1 MSSSSRIGTQLQ
13 DVERRSLEQVRRVVA
28 RESQHVAEAAAT
40 QFDGMIRTAREEAAR
55 RLARELDLAVER
67 FAREAESVLAERV
80 ESELR
85 IFEARLTEISR
96 RLDSLSARA

>member
-1 MSSSSRIGTQLQ
+1 MVVRTEGVGGSVVVVQRTRPRAVPTQT
-13 DVERRSLEQVRRVVA
+13 SP
-28 RESQHVAEAAAT
+28 EAAAT

>member
-1 MSSSSRIGTQLQ
+1 
-13 DVERRSLEQVRRVVA
+13 
-28 RESQHVAEAAAT
+28 VAEAAAA
-40 QFDGMIRTAREEAAR
+40 QFDGSIRTAREEAAR

-80 ESELR
+80 DAELR
-85 IFEARLTEISR
+85 IFEARLAEVSR